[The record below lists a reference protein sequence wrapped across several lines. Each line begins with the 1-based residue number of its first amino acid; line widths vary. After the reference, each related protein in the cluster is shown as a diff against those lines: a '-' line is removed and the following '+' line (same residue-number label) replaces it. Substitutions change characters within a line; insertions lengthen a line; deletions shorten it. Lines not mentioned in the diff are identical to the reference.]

1 MEKPCDVCDLPYLSR
16 KEIEG
21 MLLGGWTPEDLEHWI
36 ALRLRIRISASKI
49 LHHNEQ
55 CYLNPSPGRELIE
68 LAKPEP
74 SSVFYCFFPRAFEEN
89 SSLLKQQVAEGRVLA
104 DSQNSPTTSTGP

>member
-1 MEKPCDVCDLPYLSR
+1 MENTCAVCDLPYLSR
-16 KEIEG
+16 NEIEG

-36 ALRLRIRISASKI
+36 ALRFRIRISASKI

-55 CYLNPSPGRELIE
+55 CYLNPRPGRELIE

-74 SSVFYCFFPRAFEEN
+74 STVFYCFFPRAFEEN